1 MTKVTQRDAKLP
13 NGEGQAA
20 RVWVYERCE
29 CASGHP
35 QGEGFEN
42 KPPRLLNV
50 NIGEL

>member
-1 MTKVTQRDAKLP
+1 MAKVTEWDAKLP
-13 NGEGQAA
+13 NGEDKAA
-20 RVWVYERCE
+20 RVWVHELCE

-50 NIGEL
+50 NTGEI